1 MRRREFI
8 TLLGGASAAWPLLAR
23 AQQRERVR
31 RIGVLSSVPADDPEI
46 QARMAA
52 FHQGLQETGW
62 IVGRTVRIDYRW
74 SHAGDSEQTRKYAAE
89 LIALAPDVILA
100 VATSAAEALQQ
111 PRNTPIV
118 FVQVTDPV
126 GAGLIE
132 SLARPGGNVTGFTPF
147 EYGISAKWLELLK
160 EVAPRVRRV
169 AVLREASLTSAI
181 AQFAAMQSVATSL
194 GVELSPFGVRDAN
207 ELSARLARWGKF
219 QIAVLSCCR
228 VR

>member
-1 MRRREFI
+1 MRTFMNVRCALRPRRGQHARGVVSFATHLAREARMAVIIGRRE
-8 TLLGGASAAWPLLAR
+8 LLAALGGAAAAWPLAAR

-74 SHAGDSEQTRKYAAE
+74 SNAGDSEQARKYAAE
-89 LIALAPDVILA
+89 LIALAPEVILA
-100 VATSAAEALQQ
+100 VATSAAEAL
-111 PRNTPIV
+111 PRPARNTPIV

-126 GAGLIE
+126 GAGFVE
-132 SLARPGGNVTGFTPF
+132 NLARPGGNMTGFTPF

-160 EVAPRVRRV
+160 EAAPGVRRV
-169 AVLREASLTSAI
+169 AVLRE
-181 AQFAAMQSVATSL
+181 
-194 GVELSPFGVRDAN
+194 
-207 ELSARLARWGKF
+207 
-219 QIAVLSCCR
+219 QIGRAH
-228 VR
+228 